1 MTVPFFLQ
9 AAFKSTILLA
19 AVWLVMLLLHRRS
32 AAWRHQVWTL
42 ALAAVLALPFFST
55 ILPAWNVPVSSSILA
70 DTVLFRSV
78 VRAGQAVPANMS
90 PLPPSQS
97 SSHMNGSLLVTLW
110 ALGATV
116 SLGQMLMGWFSVR
129 RLARNATPAAIP
141 EFDALKRE
149 VGVAGKVE
157 LWETLTGSMPIAYGV
172 TQQAILIPTD
182 AASWSDDRRR
192 AVLLHELAHVRRHDT
207 AKQLLAR
214 LTLALYWWHPLVWLT
229 WGAFLKERERAADDL
244 VLNLGANA
252 TDYASHLLAIARS
265 LQAPESFGWAAMAMA
280 RPSQLETRL
289 GAILDGQRDRK
300 APRRASTIMAF
311 GVAMVIAVPW
321 ATFQAKAATGQE
333 SLAAIVVDSPA
344 AALLLQGKTALA
356 EKRYEAA
363 FDLFARA
370 QGADSKLTGEAEMW
384 QAITREAQGNF
395 ASAADL
401 YKEALAAT
409 PDSPAAATIGE
420 LYAPLLLKLDRQTE
434 ATNVSAQAAS
444 LREVEQALA
453 NQKAQLSPDARH
465 VGGDVNAPTLIT
477 KVEPQY
483 APDAKLAKYSGA
495 VLLILE
501 IGTDGVPRN
510 VAVLRGL
517 GLGLD
522 QKAVDAVKQW
532 RFTPGT
538 LNGDPVPVTAHVE
551 VDFRLM

>member
-265 LQAPESFGWAAMAMA
+265 LQVPESFGWAAMAMA

>member
-1 MTVPFFLQ
+1 
-9 AAFKSTILLA
+9 
-19 AVWLVMLLLHRRS
+19 
-32 AAWRHQVWTL
+32 
-42 ALAAVLALPFFST
+42 
-55 ILPAWNVPVSSSILA
+55 
-70 DTVLFRSV
+70 
-78 VRAGQAVPANMS
+78 
-90 PLPPSQS
+90 
-97 SSHMNGSLLVTLW
+97 MNGSLLVTFW

-453 NQKAQLSPDARH
+453 NQKAQFSPEAH
-465 VGGDVNAPTLIT
+465 QVGGDVKAPTLIT

-532 RFTPGT
+532 RFKPGT
-538 LNGDPVPVTAHVE
+538 QNGNPVPVTAHVE

>member
-265 LQAPESFGWAAMAMA
+265 LQVPESFGWAAMAMA

-300 APRRASTIMAF
+300 APPRASTIMAF